1 MDEPNWTLVT
11 GASSGIGAEIARAF
25 ASRGRAMVLTAR
37 REDRLRALAN
47 ELRGRVPV
55 EVVPADL
62 TEADAPRA
70 ILARLAER
78 GIALHTLVNNAGFGL
93 RGRLVSHPEAEVA
106 GMIAL
111 NVAAPTMLA
120 RLILPDLIARRRGG
134 ILNVA
139 SVVAYLPGPNM
150 AVYHATKAYLLSLSE
165 ALHEEARPHGVVV
178 TAACPGTTATEF
190 NARTDGPGAGPAS
203 RRRRGGMSAE
213 AVARIAVD
221 GHCAGRAV
229 VVTGLANRV
238 AVLGARLAPRRL
250 SRKVAARVQ
259 G

>member
-1 MDEPNWTLVT
+1 MDARNWTLVT

-25 ASRGRAMVLTAR
+25 AARGHALVLTAR
-37 REDRLRALAN
+37 RGDRLRALAD

-62 TEADAPRA
+62 TEPDAPRA

-93 RGRLVSHPEAEVA
+93 RGRFVSHPEADLA
-106 GMIAL
+106 GMVAL

-120 RLILPDLIARRRGG
+120 RLILPDLIARRQGG

-178 TAACPGTTATEF
+178 TAACPGTTETEF
-190 NARTDGPGAGPAS
+190 NARAERPGS
-203 RRRRGGMSAE
+203 RRRGGMSAE

-250 SRKVAARVQ
+250 SRRVAARIQ

>member
-1 MDEPNWTLVT
+1 MDARDWTLVT
-11 GASSGIGAEIARAF
+11 GASSGIGAAIARAF
-25 ASRGRAMVLTAR
+25 AARGHALVLTAR
-37 REDRLRALAN
+37 REDRLRDLAA
-47 ELRGRVPV
+47 ELGGLVPV

-62 TEADAPRA
+62 AEPEAPGRL
-70 ILARLAER
+70 LARVAER

-93 RGRLVSHPEAEVA
+93 RGRLVSHPEADVA

-190 NARTDGPGAGPAS
+190 NARAGEWGS

-229 VVTGLANRV
+229 VVTGLANRA

-250 SRKVAARVQ
+250 SRKVAARIQ